1 MQSKEWFVQFRQKAL
16 SKLQSPE
23 ELDLPVH
30 FARPQGRLVLAVT
43 LLVMAAAGV
52 WVFTG
57 SVSSRLS
64 AAGILTH
71 SGGSYLLQSP
81 YAGQVTAVLAEEGR
95 PVSAGTP
102 LVEVATDHG
111 TRTVRAVAQGRV
123 TTLAAR
129 TGSVLTTGADV
140 AVVERVQ
147 NPDEPLVAM
156 LYLPGDSGGALSPGA
171 PVDLT
176 VQSVPRDR
184 FGMLRGRVEAVGHAP
199 QSQAQISGFL
209 GDPRLAAQ
217 FARQGDPVAVVVQLE
232 RSSAT
237 ASGYRWTSAG
247 GPPYRLGSMT
257 PVTAAVHLAAQR
269 PVDWLLP

>member
-64 AAGILTH
+64 APGILAH
-71 SGGSYLLQSP
+71 PDGSYLLQSP
-81 YAGQVTAVLAEEGR
+81 YAGQVTAVLAKEGQLL
-95 PVSAGTP
+95 SAGTP

-111 TRTVRAVAQGRV
+111 TRTVRAVARGRV

-129 TGSVLTTGADV
+129 TGSVLATGADV
-140 AVVERVQ
+140 AIVERVQ
-147 NPDEPLVAM
+147 NPDDPLVAM
-156 LYLPGDSGGALSPGA
+156 LYLPGDSGGTISPGA

-176 VQSVPRDR
+176 VQSVPRER

-199 QSQAQISGFL
+199 QSQAQISSFL
-209 GDPRLAAQ
+209 GDARLAAQ
-217 FARQGDPVAVVVQLE
+217 FSRQGDPVAVLVQLE

-237 ASGYRWTSAG
+237 KSGYRWTSAD
-247 GPPYRLGSMT
+247 GPPYPLGPTT
-257 PVTAAVHLAAQR
+257 PVTAAVHLPAQR